1 MPIIK
6 PISNLA
12 KIKRAFG
19 SDTTTAGS
27 TNISKVVGVDK
38 DLNTSKLPRTIF
50 LDLKGDEYPRFWPS
64 MKFQTPVDRSNSRLE
79 IMWDDRKKGYYEQ
92 AKGKGEL
99 GYRNN
104 DVTGFDQPFII
115 RDIGDRWGKYDS
127 FGLGD
132 TKFGNTIE
140 GVIKFGA
147 GLIDSIGGAVL
158 GRTPSDY
165 IGSALG
171 SLERTGKFL
180 LTPQGVSFLAK
191 QSVLMGRNK
200 QEFRTDVRYGLTS
213 NLLKLSENTRKYN
226 PISLASLPGVTKI
239 NINRPD
245 PNLIIS
251 PYMNTI
257 ASYISDGAL
266 SLAQS
271 VGSIIK
277 GFGGAAVD
285 LVGGLV
291 GAGLSKF
298 RINPK
303 VAPGFIDLGRKL
315 QGQFDKMPTPDLEAI
330 KEQARQF
337 GENTKKIFAIGT
349 AVMSKKTSL
358 AIPNAKILSEV
369 GIDKVNM
376 IPYGDRDRA
385 KTPDRKTEEEI
396 DFIPFRFEDMNGNL
410 IVFRA
415 ILSAITDAFT
425 PNYAEQKYIGRPDKV
440 YTYTGTD
447 RLVSFTF
454 DIYPKSDQ
462 ELVRLWEK
470 MNFLA
475 GLTYPEWAPAAGGG
489 AGMIAPF
496 CKLTIGDM
504 FKDTPGYISGLTYT
518 VQDTTTW
525 ETVFAKLPKYIQAQ
539 CTFVYI
545 GKRLPS
551 STQKQ
556 YEVPWI
562 AEEKHIKEYGDLR
575 VKQPYY
581 RLVNLLESSEKLG
594 NTALAEIKKL
604 PFGTP

>member
-1 MPIIK
+1 MPLVNLK
-6 PISNLA
+6 SNLSQ
-12 KIKRAFG
+12 IKETTPTPLKVGKTGFG
-19 SDTTTAGS
+19 LPYVRTIVDSEKTPSPVEILHTDTTS
-27 TNISKVVGVDK
+27 
-38 DLNTSKLPRTIF
+38 RTGRF
-50 LDLKGDEYPRFWPS
+50 PLAEY
-64 MKFQTPVDRSNSRLE
+64 
-79 IMWDDRKKGYYEQ
+79 YAQ
-92 AKGKGEL
+92 AKGSGRLSARQSSNLFFKE
-99 GYRNN
+99 
-104 DVTGFDQPFII
+104 PFII

-132 TKFGNTIE
+132 SKFGNNIE
-140 GVIKFGA
+140 SVLRLGA
-147 GLIDSIGGAVL
+147 GFIDSIGGAVL

-165 IGSALG
+165 VGSALG

-180 LTPQGVSFLAK
+180 LTTEGVSFLAK
-191 QSVLMGRNK
+191 QSALMQRNK
-200 QEFRTDVRYGLTS
+200 QEFRTDARYGLTS
-213 NLLKLSENTRKYN
+213 NLLKLTENPRKYN
-226 PISLASLPGVTKI
+226 FLSLGSLPGVTLI

-245 PNLIIS
+245 PNLVVA
-251 PYMNTI
+251 PYLNTI

-271 VGSIIK
+271 VGS
-277 GFGGAAVD
+277 
-285 LVGGLV
+285 
-291 GAGLSKF
+291 
-298 RINPK
+298 RI
-303 VAPGFIDLGRKL
+303 IDLGGSAINYAAGIVGGALSKL
-315 QGQFDKMPTPDLEAI
+315 GGKLKIPGKKININLNVPTPDVSALA
-330 KEQARQF
+330 EQARQF
-337 GENTKKIFAIGT
+337 GEDAKRIFDIGIDAAAKI
-349 AVMSKKTSL
+349 SKKTQM

-369 GIDKVNM
+369 GVDRVNM
-376 IPYGDRDRA
+376 IPYGKRDKSKPWVIA
-385 KTPDRKTEEEI
+385 AEYKGKTEKEL
-396 DFIPFRFEDMNGNL
+396 DFIPFRFEDMNGTL

-415 ILSAITDAFT
+415 ILSAITDTFT

-440 YTYTGTD
+440 YVYTGTD

-470 MNFLA
+470 MNYLA
-475 GLTYPEWAPAAGGG
+475 GLTYPSWDDTGT
-489 AGMIAPF
+489 GMVAPF

-562 AEEKHIKEYGDLR
+562 AEEKYSSKGSNNLVDILSGRAVSLFGKDGLGAQSKEAISAIKSQD
-575 VKQPYY
+575 
-581 RLVNLLESSEKLG
+581 
-594 NTALAEIKKL
+594 
-604 PFGTP
+604 FM